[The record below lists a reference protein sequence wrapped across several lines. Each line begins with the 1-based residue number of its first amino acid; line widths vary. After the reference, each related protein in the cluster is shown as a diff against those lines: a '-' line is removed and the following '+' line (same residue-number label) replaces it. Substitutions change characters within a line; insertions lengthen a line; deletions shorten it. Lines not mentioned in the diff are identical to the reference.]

1 MTEQSVDDP
10 DAEFGGFEGDYDAIR
25 RWFEQASA
33 FAKRHLRVTARSKI
47 AVVLL
52 VGYPV
57 VWFVSTLWLFVDS
70 PEAVAITA
78 IGVGFGL
85 FGALTATLAVFA
97 GEFARDLQRDRY
109 AKFRALPHAPSADLA
124 GRFAAGTVV
133 GSISYLATLIA
144 AYVAGGTFEGWLSP
158 AVWVPVLFTLLSFCL
173 IATSLAIVVGSVIPK
188 PEYMTVLAVVVA
200 LIAFYLTGQNGMVP
214 WMIVG
219 DGQFVNWLPN
229 SLATRLQVVGWIE
242 AGGGETDFLTP
253 PDAPDLLR
261 HGGIL
266 LCQVLLLG
274 GVAFAVVRS
283 VAYGG
288 E

>member
-1 MTEQSVDDP
+1 MTERSFDGSS
-10 DAEFGGFEGDYDAIR
+10 AEFAGFERDNGGIR
-25 RWFEQASA
+25 QWFRQAGA
-33 FAKRHLRVTARSKI
+33 FAKRHLRVTARDKI
-47 AVVLL
+47 AVAFL

-57 VWFVSTLWLFVDS
+57 LWFVSTLWLFVEN
-70 PEAVAITA
+70 PEATTITG

-85 FGALTATLAVFA
+85 FGALTATLSVFA

-109 AKFRALPHAPSADLA
+109 AKFRALPHAPSADLV
-124 GRFAAGTVV
+124 GRFAAGTLV
-133 GSISYLATLIA
+133 GSASYLTTLVA
-144 AYVAGGTFEGWLSP
+144 AYLVGGTFEGWLSP
-158 AVWVPVLFTLLSFCL
+158 TVWVSVLLTLLAFCI
-173 IATSLAIVVGSVIPK
+173 IATSLAILVGSALPK

-229 SLATRLQVVGWIE
+229 SLATRLQVVGWVK
-242 AGGGETDFLTP
+242 ASGEETAFLTP
-253 PDAPDLLR
+253 PDAPGLVR

-266 LCQVLLLG
+266 LGQALLLG
-274 GVAFAVVRS
+274 GAAFAVVRS

>member
-1 MTEQSVDDP
+1 MSGQSTKPEED
-10 DAEFGGFEGDYDAIR
+10 FGRVAGSHGRIGQWVR
-25 RWFEQASA
+25 QAGA
-33 FAKRHLRVTARSKI
+33 FTTRHLRVTARNRT
-47 AVVLL
+47 AVALL

-57 VWFVSTLWLFVDS
+57 LWFASTLWLFVED
-70 PEAVAITA
+70 PGATAVTA

-85 FGALTATLAVFA
+85 FGALTAALAVFA

-133 GSISYLATLIA
+133 GSASYLTTLGA
-144 AYVAGGTFEGWLSP
+144 AYVAGGTFEMWLSP
-158 AVWVPVLFTLLSFCL
+158 AVWVPVVLTLLAFCL
-173 IATSLAIVVGSVIPK
+173 IATSLAILVGSVLPK
-188 PEYMTVLAVVVA
+188 PEYMTVLAVVVG

-214 WMIVG
+214 WMIAG

-242 AGGGETDFLTP
+242 AGGGKTDFLTP
-253 PDAPDLLR
+253 PRAPDLMR
-261 HGGIL
+261 HGGL
-266 LCQVLLLG
+266 LLGEVLLLSG
-274 GVAFAVVRS
+274 AASAVVRF

-288 E
+288 D

>member
-1 MTEQSVDDP
+1 MTRQSLDDSG
-10 DAEFGGFEGDYDAIR
+10 ATVTGFEGNRGGIR
-25 RWFEQASA
+25 RWFGQAGA
-33 FAKRHLRVTARSKI
+33 FARRHLRVTARNRI
-47 AVVLL
+47 AVALL

-57 VWFVSTLWLFVDS
+57 LWFVSTLWLFVDE
-70 PEAVAITA
+70 PEATAITG

-97 GEFARDLQRDRY
+97 GAFARDLQRDRY

-133 GSISYLATLIA
+133 GSASYLVTLGA
-144 AYVAGGTFEGWLSP
+144 AYFAGGTFDGWLSP
-158 AVWVPVLFTLLSFCL
+158 AVWAPVLLTLLAFCL
-173 IATSLAIVVGSVIPK
+173 IATSLAILVGSAVPK
-188 PEYMTVLAVVVA
+188 PEYMTVLAVVSA
-200 LIAFYLTGQNGMVP
+200 LLAFYLTGQNGMVP
-214 WMIVG
+214 WMIAG

-229 SLATRLQVVGWIE
+229 SLATRLQVVSWIE
-242 AGGGETDFLTP
+242 ASGGETDFLTP
-253 PDAPDLLR
+253 PNTPGLVR

-266 LCQVLLLG
+266 LGQVLLLG
-274 GVAFAVVRS
+274 GAAFAAVRT

>member
-1 MTEQSVDDP
+1 MTERVSDSL
-10 DAEFGGFEGDYDAIR
+10 DAERVGFERDHGAVR
-25 RWFEQASA
+25 QWFRQAGA
-33 FAKRHLRVTARSKI
+33 FAKRHLRVTARNKI
-47 AVVLL
+47 AVALL

-57 VWFVSTLWLFVDS
+57 VWFVSTLWLFVED
-70 PEAVAITA
+70 PEATAITA

-97 GEFARDLQRDRY
+97 GEFARDLKRDRY

-133 GSISYLATLIA
+133 GSGSYLVTLVA
-144 AYVAGGTFEGWLSP
+144 ASLAGGTFEGWLSP
-158 AVWVPVLFTLLSFCL
+158 AVWVPASLTLLAFCL
-173 IATSLAIVVGSVIPK
+173 IATSLAILVGSVVPK
-188 PEYMTVLAVVVA
+188 PEYMTVFAVVFA

-229 SLATRLQVVGWIE
+229 SLATRLQVAGWVE
-242 AGGGETDFLTP
+242 ASGAETDFLTP
-253 PDAPDLLR
+253 PDAPGLVR

-266 LCQVLLLG
+266 LGQVLLLG
-274 GVAFAVVRS
+274 GAALAVVRS

>member
-1 MTEQSVDDP
+1 MTRESLNGP
-10 DAEFGGFEGDYDAIR
+10 NPELAGFEEDHSRIR
-25 RWFEQASA
+25 QWFRQASA
-33 FAKRHLRVTARSKI
+33 FAKRHLRVTARNKI
-47 AVVLL
+47 AVALL

-57 VWFVSTLWLFVDS
+57 LWFVSTLWLFVEDPQS
-70 PEAVAITA
+70 TAITA

-109 AKFRALPHAPSADLA
+109 AKFRALPHAPSADIA

-133 GSISYLATLIA
+133 GSASYLATLVA
-144 AYVAGGTFEGWLSP
+144 AYLAGGTFEGWLSP
-158 AVWVPVLFTLLSFCL
+158 AVWVPILLTLLAFCL
-173 IATSLAIVVGSVIPK
+173 IATSLAILVGSVLPK
-188 PEYMTVLAVVVA
+188 PEYMTVFAVVVA

-214 WMIVG
+214 WMIAG

-242 AGGGETDFLTP
+242 ASGGETDFLTP
-253 PDAPDLLR
+253 PDAPSLVR

-266 LCQVLLLG
+266 LGQVLLLSG
-274 GVAFAVVRS
+274 SAFAVVRS

>member
-1 MTEQSVDDP
+1 MSERSIDGP
-10 DAEFGGFEGDYDAIR
+10 DAGFGGFERDDDGIR
-25 RWFEQASA
+25 QWFRQASA
-33 FAKRHLRVTARSKI
+33 FAKRHLRVTARNKI
-47 AVVLL
+47 AVALL
-52 VGYPV
+52 AGYPV
-57 VWFVSTLWLFVDS
+57 VWFISTLWLFVED
-70 PEAVAITA
+70 PEAAAVTA

-133 GSISYLATLIA
+133 GSASYLATLVA
-144 AYVAGGTFEGWLSP
+144 TYFAGGTFEGWLSP
-158 AVWVPVLFTLLSFCL
+158 TVWVPVVLTLLAFCL
-173 IATSLAIVVGSVIPK
+173 IATSLAILVGSAIPK
-188 PEYMTVLAVVVA
+188 PEYMTIFAVVVA
-200 LIAFYLTGQNGMVP
+200 LIAFYTTGQNGIVP

-229 SLATRLQVVGWIE
+229 SLATRLQIVGWIE
-242 AGGGETDFLTP
+242 AGGGEMDFLTP
-253 PDAPDLLR
+253 PGAPDLLR
-261 HGGIL
+261 HGGVL
-266 LCQVLLLG
+266 LGQVLLLSG
-274 GVAFAVVRS
+274 TAFAVVRS